1 MNIRRIASDA
11 LLSAIAL
18 TIFIVEAQIPLT
30 FAVPGI
36 KLGLSNIVT
45 LITMYLLS
53 KKDAGA
59 VLLTRIVLGSVFS
72 GNTVALLYSVAGGA
86 LAYSVMCL
94 SSSALSEK
102 QIWAVSIFSAIAHN
116 MGQLMVAALVMR
128 SSAVFAYTPVLVAAA
143 IFVGAF
149 TGISAQYTFLR
160 LKNLRLK

>member
-1 MNIRRIASDA
+1 MNIRRLTSDA
-11 LLSAIAL
+11 LLSVIAL

-30 FAVPGI
+30 FAVPGV

-59 VLLTRIVLGSVFS
+59 VLFIRIILGSVFS
-72 GNTVALLYSVAGGA
+72 GNTMALLYSIAGGA
-86 LAYSVMCL
+86 LSYAVMCL
-94 SSSALSEK
+94 ASSTLSEK
-102 QIWAVSIFSAIAHN
+102 QIWAVSIFSAMAHN
-116 MGQLMVAALVMR
+116 MGQLLVAALVMR
-128 SSAVFAYTPVLVAAA
+128 SSAVFAYTPVLIVAA

-149 TGISAQYTFLR
+149 TGLCAQYTVLR